1 MARPQ
6 QPELARSGKTDL
18 DPDHVETGLEGQ
30 PIPPSGGETGPI
42 PVDNQPGHHPAKEQ
56 DKPDLDAFAARLG
69 TDPTAPSAT
78 NARKPPRPKAAPV
91 KGTASKATPTTAT
104 PTTATPTTATPS
116 KASPTKAAPSK
127 AAPAK
132 GPARPPSRPA
142 STSTREPAPPPRI
155 QTTPANR
162 PAAAPG
168 WPESAPAPDDL
179 GPLPDPPG
187 ELRPRPDTAGDSSR
201 ARQAGTAGDSSRAR
215 QADTAPDPGLGR
227 QPDAVGMS
235 GPQPQP
241 GGQPEPR
248 LLGLVL
254 LPLRE
259 TVKRLEQLDRS
270 LTERLARSRP
280 SARGGLGP
288 KGR

>member
-18 DPDHVETGLEGQ
+18 DPDHVETGLQGQ
-30 PIPPSGGETGPI
+30 PIPPSGGETGPV
-42 PVDNQPGHHPAKEQ
+42 PVDNQPGHHPANEQ
-56 DKPDLDAFAARLG
+56 DKPDLDAFAAKLG

-91 KGTASKATPTTAT
+91 KATASKATPTTA
-104 PTTATPTTATPS
+104 A
-116 KASPTKAAPSK
+116 PTKVT
-127 AAPAK
+127 PAK
-132 GPARPPSRPA
+132 GPSGPPSRPA

-187 ELRPRPDTAGDSSR
+187 DLRPRPDTAGDSSR
-201 ARQAGTAGDSSRAR
+201 TRPAGTAGDSSRTR
-215 QADTAPDPGLGR
+215 QADAAPEPGLGR

-235 GPQPQP
+235 GPQPP
-241 GGQPEPR
+241 PDGQPEPR
-248 LLGLVL
+248 LVGLVL

-259 TVKRLEQLDRS
+259 TVKRLERLDRS
-270 LTERLARSRP
+270 LTERLARSRL
-280 SARGGLGP
+280 SARWGP
-288 KGR
+288 GPRGR